1 VCAFVFWVVSLCN
14 ANEKYTRNRM
24 RMRQVALQSQRQK
37 HKGKTIRGKT
47 IILII
52 LPKMVLPSN
61 AFCFCTDLPV
71 QEPRLKPKACRCF
84 LE

>member
-37 HKGKTIRGKT
+37 HKGKTITGKT
-47 IILII
+47 IILIV
-52 LPKMVLPSN
+52 LSRMVLPSK
-61 AFCFCTDLPV
+61 AFCTHFTGSRRA
-71 QEPRLKPKACRCF
+71 PRLRPKAF
-84 LE
+84 